1 MKEIK
6 AYIRRERLDPVV
18 NALARIP
25 TLSGISLSTVSGFGR
40 SRGRLRFVDF
50 ETHVKVEVVCGDS
63 LVEVVVATIREQA
76 CTKRRGD
83 GKIFVS
89 EVEGAVRIETGVRDD
104 SDG

>member
-18 NALARIP
+18 NALAHIP
-25 TLSGISLSTVSGFGR
+25 DLSGISLSTVTGFGR

-63 LVEVVVATIREQA
+63 LVEVVTATIQEQA
-76 CTKRRGD
+76 CTRKRGD
-83 GKIFVS
+83 GKIFVT
-89 EVEGAVRIETGVRDD
+89 EVEQAVRIETGERNNSCV
-104 SDG
+104 